1 MVSDGREGNTA
12 TGCLRRSPCPF
23 RRPPCIPPKGGQPGP
38 SDTVQQKKTHRERAL
53 PTVAYGQYARRES
66 ALPCAGKYMKVSKK
80 GCPTEGPRTPA
91 TPLPPDISGDGVRE
105 AYLEKRAEPE
115 HIERG

>member
-38 SDTVQQKKTHRERAL
+38 SNTVQQKKTHRER
-53 PTVAYGQYARRES
+53 